1 MNEIQNKNSFSDNF
15 LKALEMKTELFL
27 KNIEI
32 QSLNMELNSEKFLHL
47 YYKNLC
53 QNLIR
58 GEEIC

>member
-1 MNEIQNKNSFSDNF
+1 MNETQNKNSFSDNL

-27 KNIEI
+27 NDIEI

-53 QNLIR
+53 QNLLSC
-58 GEEIC
+58 EEIC